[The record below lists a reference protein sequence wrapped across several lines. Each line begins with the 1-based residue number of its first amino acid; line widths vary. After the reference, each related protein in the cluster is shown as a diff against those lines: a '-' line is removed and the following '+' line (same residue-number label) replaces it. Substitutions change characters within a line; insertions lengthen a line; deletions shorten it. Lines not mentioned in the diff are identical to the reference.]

1 MRSAPVFSEVRVARS
16 LVFCVMFVDSCLSF
30 SFQTFGH
37 YIVCPSIWGR
47 RGHMV
52 VGFTTTCAISAYHH

>member
-1 MRSAPVFSEVRVARS
+1 
-16 LVFCVMFVDSCLSF
+16 MFVDSCLSF

-37 YIVCPSIWGR
+37 YIVCPIWGR

-52 VGFTTTCAISAYHH
+52 LLSRSEQSGNLSNQKTCKKNEKDEFSTGSKVKWE